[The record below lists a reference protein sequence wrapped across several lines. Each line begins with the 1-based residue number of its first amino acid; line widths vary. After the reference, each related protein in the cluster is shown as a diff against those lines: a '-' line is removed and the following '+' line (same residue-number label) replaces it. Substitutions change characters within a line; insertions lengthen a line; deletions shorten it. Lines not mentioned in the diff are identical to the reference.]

1 MRRILSLLIF
11 SSSITAFGQQVN
23 PEEIVKSFSNKMQE
37 IKSLSATFNFTLEN
51 LQERITDTH
60 QGKILAKGKMFY
72 LDLMGMEVYSDGQT
86 KWQYIKEAKEV
97 TISKMNVKENSFL
110 DDPMKLFKD
119 YDKNF
124 KYKYVGQLNIKN
136 RVIHEVD
143 FFPRDLNLPY
153 SSVKLQFDAN
163 TLEPYLIRYQGK
175 DGNNYIIQIKNFKSN
190 VPLRDERFKFELQ
203 KHKGVEVVDMR

>member
-11 SSSITAFGQQVN
+11 SSSFTALGQQVN

-124 KYKYVGQLNIKN
+124 KYKYVGQQNIKN

-190 VPLRDERFKFELQ
+190 VPLRDDRFKFEVE